1 MPSNVTEPVT
11 SALCFGSRPMTASD
25 VTLLPQPEFADQP
38 ERAAARERD
47 VDAVDRDRAPPAVA
61 VEHDAQIFD
70 RQQRCGHHFGSAASA
85 AAMPASIFARS
96 NSPDGF
102 FEFGRN
108 FAKCTQRSRLTFSSR
123 SSSGSGS
130 A

>member
-1 MPSNVTEPVT
+1 MPSNVTVPVT
-11 SALCFGSRPMTASD
+11 SALCFGSRPITASD
-25 VTLLPQPEFADQP
+25 VTLLPQPDSP
-38 ERAAARERD
+38 TSPSVLPRASEMSTPSTATVRRPRSPWNTTRRFSIASSGG
-47 VDAVDRDRAPPAVA
+47 
-61 VEHDAQIFD
+61 
-70 RQQRCGHHFGSAASA
+70 GHYFGSAASA

-108 FAKCTQRSRLTFSSR
+108 FAKCTQRSRLTCSSR